1 MFKLA
6 TGLAKSSC
14 CQIVQQTINF
24 NLLHSSNSKPKGLF
38 LPCFEANAC
47 IYEQFR
53 SFKKLMEFMPR
64 IHKILRASLLASAV
78 GLSLLVTTPAF
89 AQTSAAE
96 PLTGEDKTVA
106 TVNGYE
112 IKTSEV
118 RMAFDDVIGQLPNM
132 PPKLRFPFVV
142 EFLIERHLLAQVA
155 AKDGVGE
162 SDDYKRRLAAYQA
175 KALRDS
181 YLAQKISPSVTDD
194 EIKAAYD
201 KESAKVKQTERVR
214 ARHILVAT
222 EKEATDIEAKLKN
235 GDKFEDLAKQ
245 YSLDG
250 SKDYGGDLGYFT
262 APEMV
267 KEFSDA
273 AFKLK
278 VGEVSP
284 PVKTD
289 YGWHVIRMDDRKMG
303 AAQPFDQVK
312 SAIRNVLVRDKVQA
326 LLASLQGTAKVE
338 ILDPDLKKAQ
348 ADADAQHKLLLE
360 KQKGDAGAAVAGE
373 QPPGTDDSGK
383 GDLALPDAPQ
393 Q

>member
-1 MFKLA
+1 
-6 TGLAKSSC
+6 
-14 CQIVQQTINF
+14 
-24 NLLHSSNSKPKGLF
+24 
-38 LPCFEANAC
+38 
-47 IYEQFR
+47 
-53 SFKKLMEFMPR
+53 MEFMPR
-64 IHKILRASLLASAV
+64 IHTLLKSSLLASAV
-78 GLSLLVTTPAF
+78 GVALAISTPVF
-89 AQTSAAE
+89 AQSTTADA
-96 PLTGEDKTVA
+96 LTGEDKAVA
-106 TVNGYE
+106 SVNGYE

-132 PPKLRFPFVV
+132 PAKLRFPFVV

-155 AKDGVGE
+155 AKEGIGD

-181 YLAQKISPSVTDD
+181 YLAQKIAPAVTEE

-214 ARHILVAT
+214 ARHILVAS
-222 EKEATDIEAKLKN
+222 EKEANDIEAKLKA
-235 GDKFEDLAKQ
+235 GAKFEDLAKQ

-267 KEFSDA
+267 KAFSDA
-273 AFKLK
+273 AFQLK
-278 VGEVSP
+278 VGEISP

-303 AAQPFDQVK
+303 AAQPYDQVK
-312 SAIRNVLVRDKVQA
+312 GAIRNVLVRDKVQA

-338 ILDPDLKKAQ
+338 ILDEDLKKAQ
-348 ADADAQHKLLLE
+348 EDAKAQHQLLLD
-360 KQKGDAGAAVAGE
+360 KQKNDGAAAVSGD
-373 QPPGTDDSGK
+373 QPAEGTVIDEGGK
-383 GDLALPDAPQ
+383 GDLALPDAQ

>member
-1 MFKLA
+1 
-6 TGLAKSSC
+6 
-14 CQIVQQTINF
+14 
-24 NLLHSSNSKPKGLF
+24 
-38 LPCFEANAC
+38 
-47 IYEQFR
+47 
-53 SFKKLMEFMPR
+53 MPR
-64 IHKILRASLLASAV
+64 IHNILKTALLATSFGFAIFLAPLASAQ
-78 GLSLLVTTPAF
+78 STT
-89 AQTSAAE
+89 AE
-96 PLTGEDKTVA
+96 PLSGEDKTVA

-155 AKDGVGE
+155 SKDGIGD

-181 YLAQKISPSVTDD
+181 YLAQKITPSVSDA
-194 EIKAAYD
+194 EIKAAYE

-222 EKEATDIEAKLKN
+222 EKEANDIEAKVKK

-267 KEFSDA
+267 KEFSEA

-303 AAQPFDQVK
+303 AAQPYDQVK
-312 SAIRNVLVRDKVQA
+312 GAIRNVLVRDKVQA

-348 ADADAQHKLLLE
+348 EEAQAQHKLLLE
-360 KQKGDAGAAVAGE
+360 KQKNDAGNAVLGGQPAADGAV
-373 QPPGTDDSGK
+373 PDDSGK
-383 GDLALPDAPQ
+383 GDLTLPDAPQ

>member
-1 MFKLA
+1 MD
-6 TGLAKSSC
+6 
-14 CQIVQQTINF
+14 
-24 NLLHSSNSKPKGLF
+24 
-38 LPCFEANAC
+38 
-47 IYEQFR
+47 
-53 SFKKLMEFMPR
+53 FMPR
-64 IHKILRASLLASAV
+64 IHNLLKNSLLASAF
-78 GLSLLVTTPAF
+78 GFALFISAPAF
-89 AQTSAAE
+89 AQTTSGDA
-96 PLTGEDKTVA
+96 LSGEDKVVA

-181 YLAQKISPSVTDD
+181 YLAQKISPSVSED

-201 KESAKVKQTERVR
+201 KEAAKVKQTERVR

-222 EKEATDIEAKLKN
+222 EKEANDIEGKLK
-235 GDKFEDLAKQ
+235 GGGKFEDLAKQ

-267 KEFSDA
+267 KEFSEA

-278 VGEVSP
+278 VGETSA

-289 YGWHVIRMDDRKMG
+289 YGWHIIRMDDRKLG

-312 SAIRNVLVRDKVQA
+312 QAIRNVLVRDKVQA

-348 ADADAQHKLLLE
+348 AEAEAQHKLLLE
-360 KQKGDAGAAVAGE
+360 KQKNDGAAAVSGD
-373 QPPGTDDSGK
+373 QPADGSPDTSGK
-383 GDLALPDAPQ
+383 GDLALPDPQ